1 MPHKPDPEQVV
12 KDFGQRY
19 QAAYAKREEWLK
31 EACEMQ
37 RLYDGNQWDDQD
49 KNRLKAGNRPAL
61 VFNRIAPMIDVVVGS
76 EASAGLEG
84 KFVPRTVTNRPQV
97 PTDDDT
103 MTADIANE
111 ANRYFR
117 QVAGADYEENKA
129 KGDLSRVGMGWVNT
143 RIDTESDPEIMIAI
157 ERVPWKQMLWDPN
170 ARKQN
175 LLDAEYVICEQILSK
190 ASFDARWP
198 GKMDQVETSVQ
209 DSTDMMG
216 VSTRNADYSETR
228 AVSDKSLW
236 EKNQVRVCEYQ
247 WATLESYWRILDP
260 RTNEPRLIPDEEMK
274 AQQKALKDRAK
285 SFAAQ
290 PEPPIPGP
298 APVAPFLPPDPMT
311 GMHPPEHAAMMQA
324 HQQATGMWQ
333 QMSQMRALYDN
344 EAVAIQN
351 EKLRLDAAVELKK
364 RCYYRA
370 FIGSGSTTLSD
381 PEWLPSQSGFSYQC
395 MTGNYDEE
403 KGIFYGLIRPLKDP
417 QTYINKT
424 VSLLVEIISSGAK
437 GGLMIEEGA
446 VANMAEFQKNFASPW
461 EHVKIAP
468 GGLAKIGA
476 KPGTQLNPQLAEM
489 FQLASAAPGQVTAI
503 NPAMM
508 GNSGANTPVGTVA
521 QYRRQG
527 ASAMQTYLDAIRRY
541 HEKQCRVMLDLLRVM
556 PKRLIRRIAGPEAGQ
571 WLEFD
576 SDRLAPNYDL
586 IVDEAPDSPNMKSEV
601 FQTLQILLPTFA
613 KAGMPPQLLTEFL
626 EFAPLPA
633 TLIQRIRE
641 MMAAVPPQAEIVP
654 PNPGEVSA
662 AMGQAAPRTD
672 KEPIRMGGLPP
683 MRGGM

>member
-1 MPHKPDPEQVV
+1 MPHKPDPEAVV
-12 KDFGQRY
+12 NEFGERY
-19 QAAYAKREEWLK
+19 QASYAKREEWLK

-37 RLYDGNQWDDQD
+37 RLYDGDQWADQD
-49 KNRLKAGNRPAL
+49 KAKLKERNRPAL
-61 VFNRIAPMIDVVVGS
+61 VFNRVAPMVDVVVGS

-84 KFVPRTVTNRPQV
+84 KFVPRTVTNRPQM

-117 QVAGADYEENKA
+117 QVAGAEYEENKA
-129 KGDLSRVGMGWVNT
+129 KADLARVGMGWTNT
-143 RIDTESDPEIMIAI
+143 RIDTETDPEIMIAI

-175 LLDAEYVICEQILSK
+175 LLDGEYVICEQILSK
-190 ASFDARWP
+190 TSFDARWP
-198 GKMDQVETSVQ
+198 GKIDQVETGVKN
-209 DSTDMMG
+209 STDVMG
-216 VSTRNADYSETR
+216 VSTRNADYETTR
-228 AVSDKSLW
+228 ISSDKSLW

-247 WATLESYWRILDP
+247 WSILESYWRVMDVQGG
-260 RTNEPRLIPDEEMK
+260 ESRLIPDDEMK
-274 AQQKALKDRAK
+274 ALRKTIKDRAK
-285 SFAAQ
+285 TFAAQ

-311 GMHPPEHAAMMQA
+311 GMHPPEHAAMMQN
-324 HQQATGMWQ
+324 HQQMTGVWQ
-333 QMSQMRALYDN
+333 QMDQLRQAYDG

-351 EKLRLDAAVELKK
+351 EQLRLDAAVEIKK

-370 FIGSGSTTLSD
+370 FIGSGNTPLAD

-395 MTGNYDEE
+395 MTANYDEE
-403 KGIFYGLIRPLKDP
+403 KGIFYGLIRALKDP
-417 QTYINKT
+417 QNYINKT

-446 VANMAEFQKNFASPW
+446 VANMADFQRNFASPW

-468 GGLAKIGA
+468 GGLGKIGP
-476 KPGTQLNPQLAEM
+476 KPGVQLNPQLAEL
-489 FQLASAAPGQVTAI
+489 FQMASAAPSQVTAI
-503 NPAMM
+503 NPAML
-508 GNSGANTPVGTVA
+508 GNSGANTPVGTVS
-521 QYRRQG
+521 QYRKQG
-527 ASAMQTYLDAIRRY
+527 ASAMQCYLDAIRRY
-541 HEKQCRVMLDLLRVM
+541 HERQCRVMLDLLRVM
-556 PKRLIRRIAGPEAGQ
+556 PKRLIRRIAGPDAGS

-576 SDRLAPNYDL
+576 SDRLAANYDL
-586 IVDEAPDSPNMKSEV
+586 IVDEAPNSPNMKSEV
-601 FQTLQILLPTFA
+601 FQTLQILLPTLS
-613 KAGMPPQLLTEFL
+613 KAGMPPQILTEFL

-633 TLIQRIRE
+633 SLIQRIRQ
-641 MMAAVPPQAEIVP
+641 MMAQIPTQAEIVP

-662 AMGQAAPRTD
+662 AMGQAAPQPG

-683 MRGGM
+683 PKGGM